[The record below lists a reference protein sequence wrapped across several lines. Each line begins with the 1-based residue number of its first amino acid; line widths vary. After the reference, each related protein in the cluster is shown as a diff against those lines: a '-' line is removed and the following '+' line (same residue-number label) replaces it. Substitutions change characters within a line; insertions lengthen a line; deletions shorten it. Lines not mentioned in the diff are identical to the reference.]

1 MQIGLSALADALGDR
16 YRIERELGAGGM
28 ATVYL
33 AEDLKHHRRV
43 AVKVLRPDLAAAL
56 GSDRFLREIEVAA
69 SLTHPHILPLHDS
82 GAADGF
88 LYYVM
93 PYIEGESLAARIA
106 REGELPVPEAVRI
119 LRDVV
124 DALASAH
131 AHGVVHRDI
140 KPDNVMLAGR
150 HALVMDFGVAKAI
163 SEATGRQTITTMGV
177 ALGTPA
183 YMAPEQAAADPHI
196 DHRADIYA
204 VGVMAYELLAGQR
217 PFTGNSPQQ
226 VLAAQVTQA
235 PKPVTLHRTTVPPA
249 LAQLVMR
256 CLEKKPADR
265 PQTAAELLPIL
276 DLLSTTS
283 GSTLSLP
290 APRRAPGFMKVA
302 LAVVGLLL
310 LLAAGWWMSRRGGAG
325 DGGGGSEIRSI
336 AVLPLQN
343 QGGDPDN
350 QAFTDGIHDDILTQ
364 LSKIAAFQVTSRT
377 SVEEY
382 RTRSKSVRE
391 IARELGVNAILEGS
405 VQRSGSQVHVNVQLI
420 DAARDRHLWAESY
433 DRALTAENIFAIQGE
448 IARQVTSALQATLT
462 ADESDQLAQG
472 PPTRNIEALDFYHR
486 GNILMSQRGEPAAD
500 TAAVRAFSDAV
511 GADSTF
517 GQAWAGL
524 AMARSW
530 LVRRGV
536 ERNAAPTLAALRR
549 AQELAPDAPETQL
562 AAGFYEYYVA
572 GDFAAALRHF
582 QAAELRWPSNP
593 AMHEAIGFI
602 LRRQGKWEESLA
614 YLQRAT
620 LLAPREA
627 NRLVVLVQS
636 LAPMRRLDEAE
647 QAMRRALILDPQL
660 ERSVNNLV
668 VVLVMKGDTAGARRV
683 LDSTRLSGPA
693 IHNSRAL
700 LASYR
705 RDFRTA
711 IAEVHAAG
719 HLPRST
725 FSTIAFLAKQAYLAG
740 DSALVRHY
748 ADSLHRD
755 AMDTKRRIEAGEQL
769 DVFGALAKTHVDI
782 GFARALV
789 GDGEGAVRE
798 GKQAVGLLPQSV
810 DALEAPYIALDLS
823 RIYIVIGDY
832 SAAIEQLRYLLSIP
846 CNLSRPILQLDPLY
860 DPLRKD
866 PEFQALLRGNPQ

>member
-226 VLAAQVTQA
+226 VLAAQVTQP

-256 CLEKKPADR
+256 SLEKKPADR

-290 APRRAPGFMKVA
+290 APSRAPGFMKIA
-302 LAVVGLLL
+302 LAIVGLLL
-310 LLAAGWWMSRRGGAG
+310 LLAAGWWVSRRANTGTA
-325 DGGGGSEIRSI
+325 GGGEEIQSI
-336 AVLPLQN
+336 AVLPFQN
-343 QGGDPDN
+343 QGGAAEN

-364 LSKIAAFQVTSRT
+364 LSKISAFQVTSRT

-382 RTRSKSVRE
+382 RTRSKGVKE
-391 IARELGVNAILEGS
+391 IARELGVGAILEGG
-405 VQRSGSQVHVNVQLI
+405 VQRSGNQVHVNVQLI

-448 IARQVTSALQATLT
+448 IARQVASALQATLT
-462 ADESDQLAQG
+462 ADESDQLAQL
-472 PPTRNIEALDFYHR
+472 PTRNIEALDFYHR
-486 GNILMSQRGEPAAD
+486 ANILMSRRGEPGAD

-511 GADSTF
+511 RADSTF

-524 AMARSW
+524 AMTRSW
-530 LVRRGV
+530 LVRRGI
-536 ERNAAPTLAALRR
+536 EPNAEPTVAALRR
-549 AQELAPDAPETQL
+549 AQALAPDAPETQL

-582 QAAELRWPSNP
+582 QAAERRWPSNP
-593 AMHEAIGFI
+593 AMNEAIGFI
-602 LRRQGKWEESLA
+602 LRRQGKWEEGLA
-614 YLQRAT
+614 YLQRAA

-636 LAPMRRLDEAE
+636 LAPMRRLEEAE
-647 QAMRRALILDPQL
+647 QAMRRALVLDPQL

-668 VVLVMKGDTAGARRV
+668 VVLAMKGDTAGAMMV
-683 LDSTRLSGPA
+683 LDSTTLSGPL
-693 IHNSRAL
+693 IHNARAL
-700 LASYR
+700 VAGLR
-705 RDFRTA
+705 RDFRAA
-711 IAEVHAAG
+711 IAEIHAAG
-719 HLPRST
+719 HQPRST
-725 FSTIAFLAKQAYLAG
+725 ANTIGFLAKQAYLAG
-740 DSALVRHY
+740 DSALMRHY
-748 ADSLHRD
+748 ADSLLRD
-755 AMDTKRRIEAGEQL
+755 AMETRRRIEAGEQV
-769 DVFGALAKTHVDI
+769 DVFGALAKAHVDI
-782 GFARALV
+782 GFARALR
-789 GDGEGAVRE
+789 GDREGAVRE
-798 GKQAVGLLPQSV
+798 GRQGVSLLPPSV

-832 SAAIEQLRYLLSIP
+832 PAAIEQLRYLLSIP
-846 CNLSRPILQLDPLY
+846 SPLSRPILRLDPLY
-860 DPLRKD
+860 DPLRKY
-866 PEFQALLRGNPQ
+866 PEFQALLRENRQ